1 MSNRS
6 ISYAGLALAAF
17 AFLISY
23 GWGGD
28 DPNQLTASEALT
40 SAAAVYI
47 MVFVVLKLFATMIEK
62 IRD

>member
-17 AFLISY
+17 AFLLTY
-23 GWGGD
+23 GWGSD
-28 DPNQLTASEALT
+28 DPDQLSATEAMT

-47 MVFVVLKLFATMIEK
+47 MVFVVLKIFAKIIEK